1 VNLYRFI
8 DTWKA
13 TFGVR
18 RLCQVLGVPQSSY
31 FDWNSQGRR
40 ITQGRAD
47 REAVLVERIRRFHAA
62 SDESYGSPRV
72 HADLVEDGERVSP
85 RRVAGLMARHGI
97 VGLSGREHSTVT
109 TRRDRIEAPFPDLV
123 NRAFHPGAPDVVWYG
138 DITYVWVES
147 RFWYLATVID
157 AASKKVIGWQLADHM
172 RAGLAVEALRAAIRR
187 RGGLIRTGVIFHSD
201 RGSQYTGYEFQEA
214 CHGYGIRQSMGRRG
228 VCFDNA
234 GAESFFAT
242 IKRELIDR
250 YFWSSADQLRI
261 GVFSW
266 IETWYNRKRRHS
278 TLGYRT
284 PEQAENSYRQNKQ
297 AS

>member
-1 VNLYRFI
+1 VSLYGFI

-13 TFGVR
+13 TYGPR
-18 RLCQVLGVPQSSY
+18 RLCRVLEVPESSY
-31 FDWNSQGRR
+31 FEWNDRGRE
-40 ITQGRAD
+40 RAA
-47 REAVLVERIRRFHAA
+47 RRGVAEAVLVDKIRVFHEA
-62 SDESYGSPRV
+62 SDRTYGSPRI
-72 HADLVEDGERVSP
+72 HADLVDSGVRVSE
-85 RRVAGLMARHGI
+85 RRVAALMACHGI

-123 NRAFHPGAPDVVWYG
+123 NRGFTPAAPDTVWYG
-138 DITYVWVES
+138 DITYIWVES

-157 AASKKVIGWQLADHM
+157 ASSKMVIGWKLADHM
-172 RAGLAVEALRAAIRR
+172 RAELAVDALHAAIDR
-187 RGGLIRTGVIFHSD
+187 RGGLIPVGLIFHSD
-201 RGSQYTGYEFQEA
+201 RGTQYTSHEFQHA
-214 CHGYGIRQSMGRRG
+214 CHEYGIRQSMGRRG

-250 YFWSSADQLRI
+250 YSWKSVDQLEL

-266 IETWYNRKRRHS
+266 IEAWYNLRRRHS

-284 PEQAENSYRQNKQ
+284 PARAEAEYEHNEQAS
-297 AS
+297 

>member
-1 VNLYRFI
+1 VSLYGFI

-13 TFGVR
+13 MYGPR
-18 RLCQVLGVPQSSY
+18 RLCRVLEVPESSY
-31 FDWNSQGRR
+31 FEWNARGRR
-40 ITQGRAD
+40 VAVRRAGD
-47 REAVLVERIRRFHAA
+47 EAVLVERIRVFHEA
-62 SDESYGSPRV
+62 SDRTYGSPRI
-72 HADLVEDGERVSP
+72 HADLIDAGVRVSE
-85 RRVAGLMARHGI
+85 RRVAELMAEHGI

-123 NRAFHPGAPDVVWYG
+123 KREFRPAAPNTVWYG
-138 DITYVWVES
+138 DITYIWVGS

-157 AASKKVIGWQLADHM
+157 ASSKMVIGWKLADHM
-172 RAGLAVEALRAAIRR
+172 RAGLAVDALQAAIGR
-187 RGGLIRTGVIFHSD
+187 RGGLIPVGVIFHSD
-201 RGSQYTGYEFQEA
+201 RGSQYTSHEFGHA
-214 CHGYGIRQSMGRRG
+214 CHEYGILQSMGRRG

-250 YFWSSADQLRI
+250 YSWKSVDQLEL

-266 IETWYNRKRRHS
+266 IETWYNRRRRHS

-284 PEQAENSYRQNKQ
+284 PEQAETEHRHNKQ